1 MNDSI
6 QKGNTA
12 PIGQPD
18 LPGGGLINKLFVAL
32 LVVLFLLIVW
42 GAYVRL
48 TGSGLSIPEWPIV
61 NGSLLP
67 PTTDTGW
74 QAVYQKYYL
83 EVFNIT
89 NLSGSDIIPLEQF
102 KKMFAIEYIHRFIA
116 ALAGII
122 FLILLWLSLKRKEYR
137 QQIGA
142 LMITALVLLFVQI
155 LLGGIVVKEEL
166 KPDLIAAHL
175 AAAYLFF
182 AGVLWAYLRIGSLE
196 EKFSGF
202 FSNKFRIFSLV
213 AVTALFFQIVSG
225 GLMAGSGAG
234 HILNTFPKMGTEWL
248 PSGEAIFADAYG
260 GFWDN
265 LGRNP
270 VLIQVIHRWWILAV
284 IVGIGLQ
291 HMYRREVVLS
301 ARGRKAFLAS
311 SILLIVQI
319 VWGIG
324 NLMMKVPVYMSAG
337 HSAIALLFFA
347 SLVIVMFEA
356 RRQE

>member
-1 MNDSI
+1 MSDNL
-6 QKGNTA
+6 KKENAA
-12 PIGQPD
+12 PVRKSD
-18 LPGGGLINKLFVAL
+18 LPDGGLINKLFVAL
-32 LVVLFLLIVW
+32 LAVLFLLIVW

-67 PTTDTGW
+67 PTTDAGW

-89 NLSGSDIIPLEQF
+89 DLSGSDIIPLEQF

-122 FLILLWLSLKRKEYR
+122 FLILLWMSLKRKEYR

-142 LMITALVLLFVQI
+142 LLIAALVLLFVQI

-166 KPDLIAAHL
+166 KSELIAAHL

-182 AGVLWAYLRIGSLE
+182 AGVLWAYLKLDSQE
-196 EKFSGF
+196 EKFGRLF
-202 FSNKFRIFSLV
+202 GRKFGIFSFV
-213 AVTALFFQIVSG
+213 AVTGLFFQIVSG

-248 PSGEAIFADAYG
+248 PSGEAIFADTYG

-270 VLIQVIHRWWILAV
+270 VLIQVIHRWWILVV
-284 IVGIGLQ
+284 IFGIGLQ
-291 HMYRREVVLS
+291 HMYRREIVLS

-347 SLVIVMFEA
+347 SLVIVLFEA
-356 RRQE
+356 RRVE